1 MYTKKI
7 EDENYY
13 ESILMAKDFSE
24 RNLIKIITQNN
35 FEKLMEEKD
44 PKAERVMMMIWRGK
58 EAAHCDGDIFGYSN
72 IVHVIMSKPKKIME
86 RNNSQFMQ
94 IVTNFFQMNT
104 LMNYSFQYRFRI
116 ESI

>member
-1 MYTKKI
+1 
-7 EDENYY
+7 
-13 ESILMAKDFSE
+13 
-24 RNLIKIITQNN
+24 
-35 FEKLMEEKD
+35 MEEKD

-72 IVHVIMSKPKKIME
+72 LVHVIMSKPKKIME
-86 RNNSQFMQ
+86 RNHSQFIQ

-104 LMNYSFQYRFRI
+104 KMNYSFQYRFRI